1 MFSNV
6 ESNSRIVPA
15 WIGLISVME
24 FTETSFNMLQAN
36 NPNQIG
42 DHHPLCHRNH
52 HVKVHKK
59 KFLRT
64 FKIIE
69 NSRGK
74 YIIINVNNLSRR
86 LHARRRID
94 NFNPSEN
101 LVIFWNV
108 GLRRLKIIPKKCLQ
122 SFWFQ
127 FIFSRSIF
135 KVWHVPYVLGTLLWT
150 ILVIHRTISDVESYS
165 FLYAVDA
172 ATFRL

>member
-1 MFSNV
+1 
-6 ESNSRIVPA
+6 
-15 WIGLISVME
+15 ME

-42 DHHPLCHRNH
+42 DHHPSCHRNH
-52 HVKVHKK
+52 HVKVNKK

-69 NSRGK
+69 NNRGK
-74 YIIINVNNLSRR
+74 YIIIIVNNLSRR

-108 GLRRLKIIPKKCLQ
+108 GLRPLKIIPKKCLQ

-135 KVWHVPYVLGTLLWT
+135 KVWHVPYVLYFEQYLSFTGPSVTLK
-150 ILVIHRTISDVESYS
+150 VIHFSMLLMQPHSDFSPRS
-165 FLYAVDA
+165 F
-172 ATFRL
+172 